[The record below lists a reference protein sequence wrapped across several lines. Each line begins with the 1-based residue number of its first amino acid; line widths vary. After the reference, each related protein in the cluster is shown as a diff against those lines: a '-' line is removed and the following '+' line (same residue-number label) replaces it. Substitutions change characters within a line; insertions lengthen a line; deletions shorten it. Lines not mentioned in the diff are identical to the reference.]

1 MTIEHEDDVMG
12 EIPYKDFG
20 LTKKEYWECRQNMHT
35 PSFHTEIVFSEEEW
49 GEDWCNVL
57 YFDSDDGIALFS
69 SDNEMFEETGFSM
82 KLIECQY
89 CDIPFSYMIEI
100 IEIFKGFEEVYK
112 EREEERNDRTK
123 TKQSR

>member
-1 MTIEHEDDVMG
+1 
-12 EIPYKDFG
+12 
-20 LTKKEYWECRQNMHT
+20 
-35 PSFHTEIVFSEEEW
+35 VFSEEEW
-49 GEDWCNVL
+49 GEDRCNVL

-69 SDNEMFEETGFSM
+69 SNNEMFVGTGFSM